1 MNETRTSP
9 AHAGRFQRV
18 CLYIERHLDEPLS
31 LETLSAIAH
40 SSPYHF
46 HRQFTACS
54 GVPLYRYIQWLRL
67 RRACW
72 RLAFRPQDK
81 IIDIA
86 LDAGFQNPE
95 SFSRAFRA
103 AFAQSPSQFRQQPDW
118 LEWHR
123 RVPKH
128 TLQEQ
133 HPMDVKIIQL
143 PTTQIARLR
152 HRGNPDLVNETAAK
166 FIAWRK
172 VSGLSPVASCATWGI
187 SWDDPAATP
196 ADDFRFDIGGTVSQ
210 PVPENSFGVV
220 NGEIPGGRCAVV
232 RHHGSLDTLAQS
244 IWFLY
249 RDWLPASGE
258 ALRDFPVFFR
268 YLNFVHEVGEHE
280 LQTDVYLPLK

>member
-1 MNETRTSP
+1 MNDTHVSP
-9 AHAGRFQRV
+9 AYAGRFQQV
-18 CLYIERHLDEPLS
+18 CLYIERHLDKPLS
-31 LETLSAIAH
+31 LETLSVIAH

-46 HRQFTACS
+46 HRQFSAYS

-72 RLAFRPQDK
+72 RLAFNPQEK

-95 SFSRAFRA
+95 SFSRAFRS

-118 LEWHR
+118 REWHR

-133 HPMDVKIIQL
+133 YPMDVNIIQL
-143 PTTQIARLR
+143 PTTQVAMLR
-152 HRGNPDLVNETAAK
+152 HRGSPDLVNETAGK

-172 VSGLSPVASCATWGI
+172 VSGLSPVTSCETWGV

-196 ADDFRFDIGGTVSQ
+196 AEDFRFDICGTVNQ
-210 PVPENSFGVV
+210 PVPENAFGVV

-258 ALRDFPVFFR
+258 SLRDFPVFFR

-280 LQTDVYLPLK
+280 LQTDVYLPLN

>member
-1 MNETRTSP
+1 MNDTHVSP
-9 AHAGRFQRV
+9 ASAGRFQQV
-18 CLYIERHLDEPLS
+18 CLYIERHLDKPLS

-46 HRQFTACS
+46 HRQFSAYS

-72 RLAFRPQDK
+72 RLAFNPQEK

-95 SFSRAFRA
+95 SFSRAFRS

-133 HPMDVKIIQL
+133 YPMDVNIIQL
-143 PTTQIARLR
+143 PTTQVAMLR
-152 HRGNPDLVNETAAK
+152 HRGSPDLVNETAGK

-172 VSGLSPVASCATWGI
+172 VSGLSPVANCETWGV

-196 ADDFRFDIGGTVSQ
+196 AEDFRFDICGTVNQ
-210 PVPENSFGVV
+210 AVPENAFGVV

-258 ALRDFPVFFR
+258 SLRDFPVFFR

-280 LQTDVYLPLK
+280 LQTDVYLPLN

>member
-1 MNETRTSP
+1 
-9 AHAGRFQRV
+9 
-18 CLYIERHLDEPLS
+18 LYIERHLDEPLS

-118 LEWHR
+118 QEWHR

-133 HPMDVKIIQL
+133 HPMVVKIVQF
-143 PTTQIARLR
+143 PETQVAMLR
-152 HRGNPDLVNETAAK
+152 HRGSPDLVNATAAQ

-172 VSGLSPVASCATWGI
+172 ASGLSPIATSATWGV
-187 SWDDPAATP
+187 SWDDPATTP
-196 ADDFRFDIGGTVSQ
+196 ADDFRFDICGSVSE
-210 PVPENSFGVV
+210 PIAENTFGVV
-220 NGEIPGGRCAVV
+220 NGTIPGGRCAVA

-244 IWFLY
+244 IWSLY
-249 RDWLPASGE
+249 RDWLPTSGE
-258 ALRDFPVFFR
+258 TPRDFPLFFR

-280 LQTDVYLPLK
+280 LQTDIYLPLR

>member
-1 MNETRTSP
+1 MNDTQVSP
-9 AHAGRFQRV
+9 AFAGRFQQV
-18 CLYIERHLDEPLS
+18 CLYIERHLDTPLS

-46 HRQFTACS
+46 HRQFSAYS

-72 RLAFRPQDK
+72 RLAFNPQEK

-95 SFSRAFRA
+95 SFSRAFRS

-123 RVPKH
+123 RVPKD

-258 ALRDFPVFFR
+258 SLRDFPVFFR
-268 YLNFVHEVGEHE
+268 YLTFVHEVGEHE

>member
-1 MNETRTSP
+1 MNDTHVSP
-9 AHAGRFQRV
+9 AYAGRFQQV
-18 CLYIERHLDEPLS
+18 CLYIERHLDKPLS

-46 HRQFTACS
+46 HRQFSAYS

-72 RLAFRPQDK
+72 RLAFNPQEK

-95 SFSRAFRA
+95 SFSRAFRS

-118 LEWHR
+118 REWHR

-133 HPMDVKIIQL
+133 YPMDVNIIQL
-143 PTTQIARLR
+143 PTTQVAMLR
-152 HRGNPDLVNETAAK
+152 HRGSPDLVNETAGK

-172 VSGLSPVASCATWGI
+172 VSGLSPVTSCETWGV

-196 ADDFRFDIGGTVSQ
+196 AEDFRFDICGTVNQ
-210 PVPENSFGVV
+210 PVPENAFGVV

-258 ALRDFPVFFR
+258 SLRDFPVFFR

-280 LQTDVYLPLK
+280 LQTDVYLPLN